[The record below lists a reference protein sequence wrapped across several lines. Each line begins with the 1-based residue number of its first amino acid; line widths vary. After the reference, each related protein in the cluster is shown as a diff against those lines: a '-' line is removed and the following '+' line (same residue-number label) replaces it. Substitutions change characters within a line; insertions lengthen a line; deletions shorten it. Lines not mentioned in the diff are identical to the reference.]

1 MGRCY
6 SRDLNNLWLATG
18 HACGE
23 PGQGSFDIDN
33 LAGLR
38 AGDHVLQV
46 GILIDG
52 AGRVVALF
60 NFALIATL
68 LLILLF
74 LFAGLLAAAFFQLA
88 ILITSR

>member
-1 MGRCY
+1 MA
-6 SRDLNNLWLATG
+6 RDGQAR
-18 HACGE
+18 GE
-23 PGQGSFDIDN
+23 PRKGSFDIDN

-60 NFALIATL
+60 NFTLIATL
-68 LLILLF
+68 LLILLL
-74 LFAGLLAAAFFQLA
+74 LFTGLLAAAFFQLA